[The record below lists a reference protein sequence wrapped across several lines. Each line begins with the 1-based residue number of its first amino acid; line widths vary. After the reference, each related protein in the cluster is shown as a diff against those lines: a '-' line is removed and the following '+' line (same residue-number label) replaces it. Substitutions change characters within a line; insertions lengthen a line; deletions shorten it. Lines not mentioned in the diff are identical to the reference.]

1 MSTLDAIWAISASAG
16 LTDSEKADA
25 VAQLKASEWS
35 AISVPLTVGTITISE
50 VYAHGDVV
58 ELQGTGGVVDWPLQ
72 LVNAP
77 IAVPD
82 NLGPD
87 FDMYG
92 QGWRID
98 CPTILQSVLETFQ

>member
-35 AISVPLTVGTITISE
+35 TISVPLTVGTITISD

-58 ELQGTGGVVDWPLQ
+58 EFHGTGGTVDWPLQ

-77 IAVPD
+77 IAVLDPA
-82 NLGPD
+82 GPD
-87 FDMYG
+87 VDPSG
-92 QGWRID
+92 QAWRVD
-98 CPTILQSVLETFQ
+98 PLAVLAEVLGGFQ